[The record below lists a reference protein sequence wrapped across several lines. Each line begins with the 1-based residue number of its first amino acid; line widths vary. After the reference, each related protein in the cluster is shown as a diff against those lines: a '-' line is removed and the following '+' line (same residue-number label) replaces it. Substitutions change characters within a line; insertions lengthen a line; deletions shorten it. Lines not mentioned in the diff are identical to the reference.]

1 MENIMKKTFWA
12 GLVSNEI
19 RFFTQNP
26 EGNVDGL
33 QGARKLTVTDQCA
46 LVDDSGHSIV
56 DSSFGTGNT
65 DGANLNTGQQGSGET
80 QQQPQSGGQATTA

>member
-1 MENIMKKTFWA
+1 MMENIMKKTYWT
-12 GLVSNEI
+12 GIVSNQI

-33 QGARKLTVTDQCA
+33 QGSRKLTVTDQCA

-65 DGANLNTGQQGSGET
+65 EGANMPSGEAQS
-80 QQQPQSGGQATTA
+80 QQSQGGQATTA